1 MELFLF
7 IFCIFA
13 AGFVAGK
20 LHTYFYVAKLLRDV
34 AAHAGID
41 IEREFKKLDHEEVNP
56 EKLVYK
62 LMVEKHGDLLYL
74 FDKETD
80 EFICQ
85 GSSVQELA
93 KLALERKKINLAAVL
108 HGDKVFKFKNGES
121 TEVTA

>member
-20 LHTYFYVAKLLRDV
+20 LHTYFHVAKLLRDI

-41 IEREFKKLDHEEVNP
+41 IERELKKLDGEEEKP

-62 LMVEKHGDLLYL
+62 LMVEEHGELLYL
-74 FDKETD
+74 FDKDTD

-108 HGDKVFKFKNGES
+108 HGDKVLQFKNGES
-121 TEVTA
+121 KEVTA

>member
-20 LHTYFYVAKLLRDV
+20 LHTYFHVAKLLRDV
-34 AAHAGID
+34 AEHAGID
-41 IEREFKKLDHEEVNP
+41 IEREIKKLDGEEVPP

-62 LMVEKHGDLLYL
+62 LMVEEHGELLYL

-108 HGDKVFKFKNGES
+108 HGEKVFKFKDGES

>member
-20 LHTYFYVAKLLRDV
+20 LHTYFHVAKLLRDV

-41 IEREFKKLDHEEVNP
+41 IEREIKKLDHEEVNP

-62 LMVEKHGDLLYL
+62 LMVENHGDLLYL

-108 HGDKVFKFKNGES
+108 HGEKVFKFKDGES

>member
-20 LHTYFYVAKLLRDV
+20 LHTYFHVAKLLRDI

-41 IEREFKKLDHEEVNP
+41 IERELKKLDSEEEKP

-62 LMVEKHGDLLYL
+62 LMVEEHGELLYL
-74 FDKETD
+74 FDKDTD

-108 HGDKVFKFKNGES
+108 HGEKVFKFKDGES

>member
-20 LHTYFYVAKLLRDV
+20 IHTYFHVAKLLRDV
-34 AAHAGID
+34 AEHAGID
-41 IEREFKKLDHEEVNP
+41 IEREMKKLDSEEVPP

-62 LMVEKHGDLLYL
+62 LMVEEHGELLYL

-108 HGDKVFKFKNGES
+108 HGEKVLQFKNGES
-121 TEVTA
+121 TEVIV